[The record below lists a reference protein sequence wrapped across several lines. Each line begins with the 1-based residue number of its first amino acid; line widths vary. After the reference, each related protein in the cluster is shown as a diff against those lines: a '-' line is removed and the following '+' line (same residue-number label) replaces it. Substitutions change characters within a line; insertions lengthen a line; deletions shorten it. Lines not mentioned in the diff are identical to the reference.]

1 MIGDGLPAQDLLN
14 RALLED
20 TLDDGYV
27 RRAVALVCAQL
38 TSTDFGNFDL

>member
-1 MIGDGLPAQDLLN
+1 MIGDGLPAQELLN

-27 RRAVALVCAQL
+27 RHAVVITGARL
-38 TSTDFGNFDL
+38 TLTDFGNFDL